1 MSVKYFPLDLQN
13 KIENGTCCIK
23 FGVRDINDA
32 DIEEDIYLYMPPG
45 INIPDGATY
54 NNVNLGLIGAATRD
68 VVDSNADTLS
78 DQDFNSTD
86 FITAVTKRIQGDG
99 MGGLGVQNALAGVEL
114 GRGEVT
120 NPYTAVQFD
129 GVTVR
134 NFTFNFRLISESA
147 EEAIAIKN
155 IEDCFRAY
163 MYAEEAGK
171 IRMKYPKL
179 FTIEFLAGSKK
190 IKSEDEED
198 ETIVLMQ
205 NKFMPRIIPSFLTN
219 LNVTYNESTN
229 LFHTDGSPVET
240 AIAVTFTEEKA
251 LTRNDLYD
259 SKTTIQYPTGN

>member
-1 MSVKYFPLDLQN
+1 MSAKYFPLDLQN

-23 FGVRDINDA
+23 FGIRDINDA
-32 DIEEDIYLYMPPG
+32 DIQEDIYLYMPPG

-99 MGGLGVQNALAGVEL
+99 MGGLGAQNALAGIEL

-155 IEDCFRAY
+155 IEDLGMGDYEFALY
-163 MYAEEAGK
+163 DPAGPYQ
-171 IRMKYPKL
+171 IDQL
-179 FTIEFLAGSKK
+179 FENVRPGIHNLYVRDKK
-190 IKSEDEED
+190 
-198 ETIVLMQ
+198 
-205 NKFMPRIIPSFLTN
+205 
-219 LNVTYNESTN
+219 
-229 LFHTDGSPVET
+229 GCG
-240 AIAVTFTEEKA
+240 IAVIE
-251 LTRNDLYD
+251 LSL
-259 SKTTIQYPTGN
+259 IHI